1 MIFDERDQLTTIHLV
16 GTAMLLA
23 QRSRFF
29 SQLLDVPASKR
40 RVAAGTLRLA
50 HAVLR
55 LSVASAMV
63 FLRSRSVVVRHR
75 LFV

>member
-1 MIFDERDQLTTIHLV
+1 VIFDEFDQLAASHLV
-16 GTAMLLA
+16 CLAVLPA
-23 QRSRFF
+23 QRSRFL

-55 LSVASAMV
+55 LSGAMV
-63 FLRSRSVVVRHR
+63 LLRSRSVVVRHR